1 VHQTVVLERLQGLG
15 EHLPMSLVIT
25 GATGQLGRLVVQ
37 SLLDREVRADDI
49 VATGRNLNQIS
60 DLADR
65 GVRTLVADY
74 DDIDSLRAAF
84 AGADKVLLVSGS
96 EAGQRVPQHQN
107 AIEAAEAAGVGL
119 LAYTSIANADRTDIL
134 LAADHQAT
142 EKLLAES
149 GVPYTLLR
157 NNLYLDL
164 YADQLPAYI
173 EHGAVVGS
181 AGHGRLSAATPAT
194 TAGLAGRWSG

>member
-1 VHQTVVLERLQGLG
+1 
-15 EHLPMSLVIT
+15 
-25 GATGQLGRLVVQ
+25 
-37 SLLDREVRADDI
+37 
-49 VATGRNLNQIS
+49 
-60 DLADR
+60 
-65 GVRTLVADY
+65 
-74 DDIDSLRAAF
+74 
-84 AGADKVLLVSGS
+84 
-96 EAGQRVPQHQN
+96 
-107 AIEAAEAAGVGL
+107 
-119 LAYTSIANADRTDIL
+119 